1 LKKLTFNPGNS
12 VNPDNSGWDLVKPGR
27 LLVHRFSPGDRLVS
41 GLDEFAKAN
50 GITSAVIVSCIGSIT
65 NLELHN
71 LCGRSDDGEFEH
83 QDHDISTVLEIIS
96 AEGSIAP
103 QPEGGIRTHVHIA
116 VAKPSGEMI
125 GGHCV
130 DATIYTGGYMYLQVM
145 GQVIESD

>member
-1 LKKLTFNPGNS
+1 
-12 VNPDNSGWDLVKPGR
+12 
-27 LLVHRFSPGDRLVS
+27 
-41 GLDEFAKAN
+41 
-50 GITSAVIVSCIGSIT
+50 
-65 NLELHN
+65 
-71 LCGRSDDGEFEH
+71 
-83 QDHDISTVLEIIS
+83 VLEIIS